1 MRLAGEGVSER
12 EVELLKRLHRLEG
25 GIVEEL
31 SGQVEGDGAAED
43 GHHTPIIPRNSDS
56 NGEKSYAVSP
66 KMDEGTKG
74 LISEAMESQ
83 TGKQFGRLVV
93 DEGKRRYV
101 FNAFWTILRKEVD
114 HIQGILS
121 EALFEGSES
130 LVPESTLAAAVENQD
145 HRSFIL
151 GYSSLQ
157 VSLRPPIAS
166 SPFSDILLLANVH

>member
-1 MRLAGEGVSER
+1 M
-12 EVELLKRLHRLEG
+12 
-25 GIVEEL
+25 EEL
-31 SGQVEGDGAAED
+31 SGQVEGGGAAED

-93 DEGKRRYV
+93 DEGKRQYV
-101 FNAFWTILRKEVD
+101 PNAFWTILRKEVED
-114 HIQGILS
+114 IQGVLS
-121 EALFEGSES
+121 EVLFEGSES

-151 GYSSLQ
+151 GYGSLQ
-157 VSLRPPIAS
+157 VSLRPLHPLPSQISFYWQMYIENVDPIVQIMHKLTMGEYHQRS
-166 SPFSDILLLANVH
+166 QE